1 MARLAKGTLLG
12 RVHDFLK
19 IYLPK
24 HRHVSPNT
32 IRSYKKSIEQLLDYV
47 KVLKNVPLGDVTF
60 EMITAETVTAFLDN
74 VEDER
79 KCSIST
85 RNQRLTAIRSFIA
98 YVAMMDITVA
108 ANLTE
113 LKGIPLKKTSTNLIE
128 YMSEEAIS
136 VMLNIVDTTTPLGL
150 RDRCIMM
157 LMYDSAAR
165 IQELIDVKLGDFRW
179 GKKPTVMLHG
189 KGRKERSVPISEKT
203 AEHIRLYITQFHA
216 ETKCDPEAPLFYS
229 VIHGKRNC
237 LSLRCVRELI
247 RKHGE
252 SARANCV
259 EVPENVHP
267 HMFGRHSRAM
277 HLYQHG
283 MPLELIA
290 QWLGHANLETVR
302 VYAYADTEH
311 KRKAIEKATAKGK
324 KSPADISPKRF
335 TITDEATLKRLA
347 GLD

>member
-1 MARLAKGTLLG
+1 MSGLARGTLLG
-12 RVHDFLK
+12 RVHDFLI

-32 IRSYKKSIEQLLDYV
+32 VRSYKKSLDQFLDHV
-47 KVLKNVPLGDVTF
+47 KVAKSVPLGDVTF
-60 EMITAETVTAFLDN
+60 EMVNAEMVTAFLDY

-79 KCSIST
+79 KCSAST

-98 YVAMMDITVA
+98 YVAMVDITVA

-113 LKGIPLKKTSTNLIE
+113 LEGIPLKKTAATVVE
-128 YMSEEAIS
+128 YMSEEAVSAI
-136 VMLNIVDTTTPLGL
+136 LNEVDTTTLPGL

-189 KGRKERSVPISEKT
+189 KGSKDRSVPITEKT
-203 AEHIRLYITQFHA
+203 ADHIRLYMAQFHA
-216 ETKCDPEAPLFYS
+216 ETKSDPDAPLFYS
-229 VIHGKRNC
+229 VIHGVRNH
-237 LSLRCVRELI
+237 LSLRCVREII
-247 RKHGE
+247 RKRGE
-252 SARANCV
+252 SARSKCV
-259 EVPENVHP
+259 EVPDNVHP
-267 HMFGRHSRAM
+267 HLFRHSRAM

-290 QWLGHANLETVR
+290 QWLGHVNSETTLM
-302 VYAYADTEH
+302 YAHADTGH
-311 KRKAIEKATAKGK
+311 KRKAIEKVTANVK
-324 KSPADISPKRF
+324 KSPTDI
-335 TITDEATLKRLA
+335 T
-347 GLD
+347 